1 MKKNIAVF
9 IAIVIAFTSISNNVM
24 AQDPPFYDEIQAFKK
39 QDSVHFPAKNSILFV
54 GSSSFNFWKDMHE
67 YFPGYPLINRGFGGS
82 LLTDVIRYAP
92 DIIYPYEPKQV
103 VIYCGENDLAIENV
117 TPQVVLDRVKTLFG
131 MIRGK
136 FKNLPIV
143 YVSIKPSPSRA
154 HLMPVMVKSN
164 QLIKAF
170 LNRQQKAIFVDVY
183 SKMLQKDG
191 MPRKDIFTDDNLHM
205 NAKGYAIWKKEIES
219 KLVK

>member
-1 MKKNIAVF
+1 MKKIITVF
-9 IAIVIAFTSISNNVM
+9 IAIVVTCTGVL
-24 AQDPPFYDEIQAFKK
+24 AQDPPYFNEIQAFKK
-39 QDSVHFPAKNSILFV
+39 QDSAHFPAKNSILFV
-54 GSSSFNFWKDMHE
+54 GSSSFNFWKDMHD

-82 LLTDVIRYAP
+82 SLTDVIRYAP
-92 DIIYPYEPKQV
+92 DIIYPYEPKQI
-103 VIYCGENDLAIENV
+103 VIYCGENDLAVENA
-117 TPQVVLDRVKTLFG
+117 TPQIVLDRVKTLFN
-131 MIRGK
+131 MIRSK
-136 FKNLPIV
+136 FKNVPVL

-154 HLMPVMVKSN
+154 HLMPVMVSSN
-164 QLIKAF
+164 KLIKAF

-191 MPRKDIFTDDNLHM
+191 KPRTDIFTADNLHM

>member
-1 MKKNIAVF
+1 MKKSIFIF
-9 IAIVIAFTSISNNVM
+9 IAIVVAISNTVL
-24 AQDPPFYDEIQAFKK
+24 AQEPPFYNEIQAFKK

-54 GSSSFNFWKDMHE
+54 GSSSFNFWKDMHD

-82 LLTDVIRYAP
+82 SLTDVIRYAP

-103 VIYCGENDLAIENV
+103 VIYCGENDLAEGKV
-117 TPQVVLDRVKTLFG
+117 TPQVVLDRVKTLFN

-154 HLMPVMVKSN
+154 HLMPQMVESN
-164 QLIKAF
+164 KLIKAF

-191 MPRKDIFTDDNLHM
+191 TTRTDIFTDDNLHM